1 MIKEAGMTIPS
12 FKASPPNIARA
23 AVFAT
28 ALFMG
33 GGFCRADA
41 KLPDADAR
49 LADLV
54 KAALESELGGP
65 SETRKSLLDDAL
77 KLDPNHAP
85 ARWQSGFVRWDGEWL
100 KFDEI
105 AKIAASDEK
114 LLAYRYERDILLYAR
129 DGHRQLAKWCH
140 KHGLTAEERI
150 HWAKVLEL
158 DPSDSD
164 ALNGLGLQLYE
175 GRLLSRKQIE
185 QAKAR
190 AGERLRAM
198 RTWQPQL
205 VKWRRAIEHGNATQ
219 ADEALRNL
227 HELKD
232 PEVLPALD
240 VVFPVGVELAKSP
253 QLKLYLVE
261 AVADMPQPEATQWLL
276 RNALLTNSDEVV
288 AAAADALKERP
299 MQAYVPQLIAA
310 MPANLK
316 TQLHV
321 HVMPDG
327 SVVPEYELI
336 LEGQQFDV
344 SMTYEAVVTTSD
356 VAQASSVRTQ
366 TPATPGRWV
375 TTFDQ
380 KVQTARQATE
390 PMRKRIEFLLQRT
403 TGFAR
408 VDDPSLWMKQYNDSQ
423 GLYTSDV
430 PKPKYTRY
438 TAETVYAQYR
448 SPSQS
453 CFPAGT
459 PVLTIYGSR
468 AIEQI
473 QIGDRVLSQDVDS
486 GELIYK
492 PVQATTLRPPTPM
505 VQLAMGS
512 ESIRATLGHPFWVI
526 GKGWQMAKHLKAG
539 DSLYTTNGAVSVD
552 HIEKSTPD
560 KAYNLVVSDFHDY
573 FVGESKL
580 LVHDNSPSLET
591 SVRAPGLAADE
602 RK

>member
-1 MIKEAGMTIPS
+1 MTILR
-12 FKASPPNIARA
+12 FKAPLPRVLRA
-23 AVFAT
+23 AAFAL
-28 ALFMG
+28 ALFVG
-33 GGFCRADA
+33 SAICRADA
-41 KLPDADAR
+41 KLPDANVR
-49 LADLV
+49 PADLV
-54 KAALESELGGP
+54 KAALESELDGP

-77 KLDPNHAP
+77 KLDPNFAP

-100 KFDEI
+100 KSDEI
-105 AKIAASDEK
+105 AKIAASDET
-114 LLAYRYERDILLYAR
+114 LLAYRNERDILLYAR

-140 KHGLTAEERI
+140 KHKLTAEERI

-158 DPSDSD
+158 DPRDSE

-175 GRLLSRKQIE
+175 GRLLSRNQIE
-185 QAKAR
+185 RAKAQ
-190 AGERLRAM
+190 AGDRLRAM
-198 RTWQPQL
+198 RTWQPRL
-205 VKWRRAIEHGNATQ
+205 VKWRRAIEHGSPKQ

-232 PEVLPALD
+232 PEVLPALEI
-240 VVFPVGVELAKSP
+240 VFPVNVDLAKST

-261 AVADMPQPEATQWLL
+261 AVAEMPRPEATQWLL
-276 RNALLTNSDEVV
+276 RQALLSNSEKVI

-299 MQAYVPQLIAA
+299 MHAYVPQLIAA
-310 MPANLK
+310 MPDNLK

-321 HVMPDG
+321 HVMPNG
-327 SVVPEYELI
+327 SVVPALELI

-344 SMTYEAVVTTSD
+344 SMMYEAFVSAAD
-356 VAQASSVRTQ
+356 VAQASSIRTQ
-366 TPATPGRWV
+366 TPATPGRWI
-375 TTFDQ
+375 TTIDE
-380 KVQTARQATE
+380 KVQTSRQATD
-390 PMRKRIEFLLQRT
+390 PLRKRIEFVLERT

-408 VDDPSLWMKQYNDSQ
+408 VDDPSLWMKQFNDYQ
-423 GLYTSDV
+423 GLYTPDV

-438 TAETVYAQYR
+438 PTDTVYAQYR

-459 PVLTIYGSR
+459 PVLTIYGPR
-468 AIEQI
+468 PIEQI
-473 QIGDRVLSQDVDS
+473 QIGDRVLSQDIDS

-505 VQLAMGS
+505 VQLTIGS

-526 GKGWQMAKHLKAG
+526 GKGWQMAKHLKVG
-539 DSLYTTNGAVSVD
+539 DSLYAANGAVSIDNV
-552 HIEKSTPD
+552 EESTPD

-573 FVGESKL
+573 FVGESKF

-591 SVRAPGLAADE
+591 SAREPGLATGE
-602 RK
+602 PK